1 MPKIE
6 VVKKPVKVR
15 VRKPVAKKEPAP
27 YKEKEFEKLAFYMLG
42 KRKMTSNQI
51 AVAYGKRPK
60 SIQLDLRKAFY
71 AGVVLREQVK
81 HVESPYFLYS
91 GVL

>member
-6 VVKKPVKVR
+6 VVKKPVKIKIKKV
-15 VRKPVAKKEPAP
+15 KKAKEPKP

-42 KRKMTSNQI
+42 KRGLTSHQI
-51 AVAYGKRPK
+51 ASDYGKKPK
-60 SIQLDLRKAFY
+60 SIQLDLRKAFHN
-71 AGVVLREQVK
+71 GLVLREQVIS
-81 HVESPYFLYS
+81 VMSPYYLYS